1 MELCQSPSVPS
12 VLFRYS
18 FLFLLS
24 LLVDLGPVHRS
35 ETEVGEGWRSEVL
48 WRGTPTGLRNKPVQP
63 NGLSGPEGDKMRV
76 SGSRATGLLPFRFE
90 ERTPFTFVCPLVPG
104 GTFSVLGS
112 LYLGP
117 RVKG

>member
-1 MELCQSPSVPS
+1 
-12 VLFRYS
+12 
-18 FLFLLS
+18 
-24 LLVDLGPVHRS
+24 
-35 ETEVGEGWRSEVL
+35 
-48 WRGTPTGLRNKPVQP
+48 
-63 NGLSGPEGDKMRV
+63 MRV